1 MRCARRT
8 NGPNSIRAAVLRGCG
23 RDAAVQASA
32 FVARTG
38 GDEQCIDELLR
49 RIDCYAFVDAEDE
62 MLR

>member
-1 MRCARRT
+1 
-8 NGPNSIRAAVLRGCG
+8 
-23 RDAAVQASA
+23 VQASA

-49 RIDCYAFVDAEDE
+49 RIDCYAFVDVEDE